1 MKTPHALVAAMLA
14 LSLNAC
20 SSAVPSTSPESTA
33 QSTATT
39 ADSLSVDLSIL
50 NTAGEPEAIGS
61 VQLTDSPYG
70 LVLTPQLHGLPAGLH
85 GFHVHANPSCDNA
98 EQNGKL
104 VAGLAAGGHY
114 DPDNS
119 GQHGTPWGNGH
130 KGDLPALYVNEHGH
144 ASQPVLAPRL
154 TVTDVR
160 GRSLM
165 VHAGGD
171 NHADHPAP
179 LGGGGARIA
188 CGVIE

>member
-1 MKTPHALVAAMLA
+1 MKTRHPLVAAMLA
-14 LSLNAC
+14 LSLSAC
-20 SSAVPSTSPESTA
+20 SSAVQSTSPETVA
-33 QSTATT
+33 AVT
-39 ADSLSVDLSIL
+39 DSLSVDLSIL
-50 NTAGEPEAIGS
+50 NTAGEPEAIGN

-119 GQHGTPWGNGH
+119 GQHGTPWGDGH
-130 KGDLPALYVNEHGH
+130 KGDLPPLYVNEHGH

-154 TVTDVR
+154 TVADVR
-160 GRSLM
+160 GRALM